1 MTEVID
7 CPACRKAVTVSD
19 ELRGRVMACPHC
31 GRHFTVG
38 QSGPAV
44 PVAAPPSNFPTGRHA
59 VRFTFSCTRCASI
72 LEASGEHCGTTGR
85 CPTCGAVF
93 TIPQVDPRTGVPSS
107 SAFVAD
113 DGQLPTPMHAY
124 ATAGAKAPKI
134 VRLDSGEDV
143 IICPRCNRQSP
154 LDSNQCKT
162 CGTPYTI
169 EGAEAVVH
177 GAGNTNGLA
186 SAAIT
191 VSLLGLC
198 IPFIGLVGA
207 GLAIAAM
214 QKSSELGQT
223 RPGYKLAVAALV
235 VGLILFGI
243 NLTCIMS

>member
-1 MTEVID
+1 
-7 CPACRKAVTVSD
+7 
-19 ELRGRVMACPHC
+19 
-31 GRHFTVG
+31 
-38 QSGPAV
+38 
-44 PVAAPPSNFPTGRHA
+44 
-59 VRFTFSCTRCASI
+59 
-72 LEASGEHCGTTGR
+72 
-85 CPTCGAVF
+85 
-93 TIPQVDPRTGVPSS
+93 
-107 SAFVAD
+107 
-113 DGQLPTPMHAY
+113 MHAY

-143 IICPRCNRQSP
+143 IICPRCNRQSS
-154 LDSNQCKT
+154 LDSNQCKS

-177 GAGNTNGLA
+177 GSGNTNGLA

-214 QKSSELGQT
+214 HKASEMGQT
-223 RPGYKLAVAALV
+223 RPGYNLAVAALI

-243 NLTCIMS
+243 NLTCVMS